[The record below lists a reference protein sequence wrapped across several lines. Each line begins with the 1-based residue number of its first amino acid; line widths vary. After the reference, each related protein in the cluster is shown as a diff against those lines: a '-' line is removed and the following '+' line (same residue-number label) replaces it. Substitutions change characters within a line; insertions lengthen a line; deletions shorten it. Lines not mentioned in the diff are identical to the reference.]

1 MDLAGHGEGLSE
13 RHTGPGDQ
21 PGHTQNFGHKPMG
34 RAEYVLR
41 RARVPLGFAF
51 AAAFLIFAR
60 PSIASLAR
68 SLALVVPGLLLR
80 GYAAGYVKKN
90 SELTTTGPYARTRNP
105 LYLGSFL
112 AALGFVAA
120 SRSAVLVAVFVVL
133 FFAIYLPVIRSEE
146 GFLRGVFPAF
156 DAYLRQV
163 PRLFPSFRVSRRAQG
178 GDGAGSFSV
187 ALYRRHREYNA
198 SIGAAAVAG
207 ALLLLL
213 WLRHHGILPA

>member
-1 MDLAGHGEGLSE
+1 MKNDGRGRGEAL
-13 RHTGPGDQ
+13 
-21 PGHTQNFGHKPMG
+21 
-34 RAEYVLR
+34 LR

-51 AAAFLIFAR
+51 AVAFLLFAR
-60 PSIASLAR
+60 PSVQSLLR
-68 SLALVVPGLLLR
+68 SLVLVVPGLLLR
-80 GYAAGYVKKN
+80 AYASGFVKKN

-120 SRSAVLVAVFVVL
+120 SGSVALVLGFLLL

-146 GFLRGVFPAF
+146 RFLRGVFAEF
-156 DAYLRQV
+156 GSYMERV
-163 PRLFPSFRVSRRAQG
+163 PRLFPSVRRSRRAPGSG
-178 GDGAGSFSV
+178 GLGSFSP

-198 SIGAAAVAG
+198 AMGAAAMFA

-213 WLRHHGILPA
+213 WLRQRGILPA